1 MTEQQLEAL
10 GPALDDFLRP
20 YLFCCGYTQSFAHLH
35 TYCKGLLSD
44 LRRKSVEPIALASGC
59 AVRTLQEFLRD
70 HLWQYAGAR
79 EQLQRHVATSLPAV
93 PADDLGSVG
102 LIDETSALKSGTKTP
117 GVQRQYLGCVGKVA
131 NGIVSVHLG
140 RF

>member
-1 MTEQQLEAL
+1 MTEKQLEAL

-44 LRRKSVEPIALASGC
+44 LKRKTVEPIALAAGC

-70 HLWQYAGAR
+70 HLWGFAQVR
-79 EQLQRHVATSLPAV
+79 EQLQRHVAETLPTL
-93 PADDLGSVG
+93 PGDGLGTVG
-102 LIDETSALKSGTKTP
+102 LIDETSA
-117 GVQRQYLGCVGKVA
+117 
-131 NGIVSVHLG
+131 
-140 RF
+140 